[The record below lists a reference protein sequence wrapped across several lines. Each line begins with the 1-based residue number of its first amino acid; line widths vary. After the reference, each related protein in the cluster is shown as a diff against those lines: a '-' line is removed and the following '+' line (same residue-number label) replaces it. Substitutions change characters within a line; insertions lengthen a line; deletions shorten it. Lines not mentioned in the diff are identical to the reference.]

1 MDVGT
6 PQAGFMMVPNYSNQ
20 IVLFILHT
28 CGNNLLKFLSQVFV
42 GERMKILQ
50 SP

>member
-20 IVLFILHT
+20 IVLFIR
-28 CGNNLLKFLSQVFV
+28 V
-42 GERMKILQ
+42 GIIC
-50 SP
+50 